1 MEFCVTHSDPPVR
14 TNLLGLSSSQ
24 DNPQFKDGTVYRQV
38 RPHCIEPETNFKIF
52 ANGIQC
58 AIGDVT
64 EETLSCLQNFARAS
78 PAFVALLSS
87 GLQGIEA
94 MPADEFVEVSN
105 AGAQQYACIEVAP

>member
-1 MEFCVTHSDPPVR
+1 MAGSSEAERSAYNR
-14 TNLLGLSSSQ
+14 LSEGSS
-24 DNPQFKDGTVYRQV
+24 PSW
-38 RPHCIEPETNFKIF
+38 PHCIEPETNFKIF

-64 EETLSCLQNFARAS
+64 EETLSCLENFARAS

-105 AGAQQYACIEVAP
+105 AGAQQYACMTEEELLRVQEAATAAMQ